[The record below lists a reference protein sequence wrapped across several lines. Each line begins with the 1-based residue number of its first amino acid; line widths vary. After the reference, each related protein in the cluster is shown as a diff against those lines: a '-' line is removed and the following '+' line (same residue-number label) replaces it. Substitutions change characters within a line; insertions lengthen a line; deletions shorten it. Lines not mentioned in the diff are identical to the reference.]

1 MKKNKSWRLCKF
13 KDLEGVRVY
22 KVKNKYV
29 LTNFRDEVIC
39 VLSSFGRPAKLHKL
53 FAELLGF
60 GFGEAF
66 WGYMCGRDD
75 SKDSLECFLC
85 SENNHC
91 FNARSGSPDC
101 FIAQQIERDAG

>member
-1 MKKNKSWRLCKF
+1 MKKNKSWILCNF

-22 KVKNKYV
+22 KVKDKYV
-29 LTNFRDEVIC
+29 LTNYRDEAFC
-39 VLSSFGRPAKLHKL
+39 VFSFLGSSVKRSRL
-53 FAELLGF
+53 FADFIGTGF
-60 GFGEAF
+60 ADAF

-85 SENNHC
+85 LENYRC

-101 FIAQQIERDAG
+101 LIAQQIERDCG